1 MKKVYDLEA
10 KLRDLG
16 TERQKVK
23 NPNQILYSYIF
34 NLSFSMT

>member
-23 NPNQILYSYIF
+23 AKSKIIILLLY
-34 NLSFSMT
+34 